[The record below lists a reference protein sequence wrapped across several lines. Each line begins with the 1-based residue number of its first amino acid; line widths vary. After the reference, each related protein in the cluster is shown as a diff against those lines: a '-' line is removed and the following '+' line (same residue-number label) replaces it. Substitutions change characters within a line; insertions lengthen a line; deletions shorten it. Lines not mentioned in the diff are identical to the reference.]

1 MEISVRAERIFAMSE
16 GKRVPSNCTIVSKI
30 FRLEVSQMSFTLVG
44 LPCWIFNQPSRA
56 KRCNTS
62 RNVVRVTPIL
72 SANSRSAGK
81 SDPGGK

>member
-1 MEISVRAERIFAMSE
+1 MVSRIF
-16 GKRVPSNCTIVSKI
+16 KP
-30 FRLEVSQMSFTLVG
+30 EVSQISLTFVG